1 MNDSTHGE
9 LLAVL
14 DELHAACPE
23 LRLGQLIVNLSYLA
37 RGPAVESVWDVEDSE
52 LLRAAKTQLETLRA
66 RHEPVA

>member
-1 MNDSTHGE
+1 MTNSFHDE
-9 LLAVL
+9 LLSVL

-52 LLRAAKTQLETLRA
+52 LLNAAKTQLVNLRS
-66 RHEPVA
+66 RHSPVA